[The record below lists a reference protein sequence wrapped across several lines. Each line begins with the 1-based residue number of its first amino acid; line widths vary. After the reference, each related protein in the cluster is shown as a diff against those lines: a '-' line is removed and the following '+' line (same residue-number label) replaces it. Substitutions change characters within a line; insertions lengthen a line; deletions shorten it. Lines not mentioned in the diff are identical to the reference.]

1 MSLPYR
7 PISLNQC
14 LRMLNEK
21 QYIPLV
27 TVYEPKSERIVE
39 VSPAFTKWR

>member
-21 QYIPLV
+21 QYRPLV
-27 TVYEPKSERIVE
+27 TIYEPKSNKIMA